1 MKTRNLIILQVAT
14 ILVVGSAFAIAGPGK
29 SRGGLRGWG
38 ECPGDGRGP
47 LGGFGPLGGILRHLD
62 LSQEQRDSI
71 RAILEAERDTLQA
84 LRQQL
89 RDNRQAF
96 RDAHP
101 PTEFDEAAVR
111 AQAEKQGKLHT
122 ELAVVMARTRAKA
135 LAVLTPEQ
143 RGKLAELRAR
153 CEECWGGAGPGFK
166 SMGGRRGW

>member
-1 MKTRNLIILQVAT
+1 MKTRNLVILGVAT
-14 ILVVGSAFAIAGPGK
+14 ILVVGSTFAIAGPGK
-29 SRGGLRGWG
+29 GRGGFRGWG
-38 ECPGDGRGP
+38 EWAGDGPGP
-47 LGGFGPLGGILRHLD
+47 LGGFGPLGGVLRHLD

-71 RAILEAERDTLQA
+71 RAILEAERDTVQA

-143 RGKLAELRAR
+143 RTQLAELRAR
-153 CEECWGGAGPGFK
+153 CEECWGAAGPFK
-166 SMGGRRGW
+166 RMGGRRGW